1 MGSETSALWVK
12 PILWLSLGSPDHP
25 GLHRASAH
33 LSSPSSGQDKVLQV
47 TPQPGS
53 SRPVLKGSAQS
64 HRPVESLGIFQRHTS
79 VCWEGTSLEQRAQ
92 EELRVPAAQPTSL
105 KGPRQLR
112 RERARCWGMLRPRA
126 VRWRRQPWKQR
137 WFLTPRCP
145 PPHPWVCTL
154 AGHLLVAVKPSAI
167 FPRAWGWHRLLI
179 FLDAW

>member
-12 PILWLSLGSPDHP
+12 PILWLSLGSPDRP
-25 GLHRASAH
+25 DLHRASAH

-64 HRPVESLGIFQRHTS
+64 HRPVESLGIFRRHTS
-79 VCWEGTSLEQRAQ
+79 VCWEGTSLEQPAQ
-92 EELRVPAAQPTSL
+92 EELWVPAAQPASL
-105 KGPRQLR
+105 KGPRRLR

-145 PPHPWVCTL
+145 PHPWVCAL